1 MADLNATIVSQ
12 VSKCRSTSFYL
23 APGCV
28 VYFRDAILVA
38 VMPDGEWVEIK
49 HRRDVS
55 KIKQSNGDWDGS
67 VLYAKNVQGLGRLR
81 DLLIE
86 NPARVERWY
95 TDERVIEGRRPR
107 GEQFA
112 LHRLCWLG
120 MHRSG
125 GSRQIVEESL
135 PGLSRPLRASGISF
149 LERHRENGALRL
161 SLVSSLRGYLTDDEM
176 AALLTQETVYE
187 LQLWAP
193 VDIERYRVNF
203 ARATEGLPNERVR
216 SMARSVLNGSSLTD
230 VETSAAIEAWAKK
243 SEGALSDDLV
253 RQVLSREGKVW
264 QELCW
269 VRGMS
274 VEHQAE
280 TLKRILALDIETPDN
295 EEDYWSYN
303 ETEVLLERVER
314 AESFSAE
321 AVSLVIKSG
330 VNVSKWVHLL
340 PHNTETYKLLAAR
353 HASLDLR
360 DAVALSIRTDLETVL
375 EVMRDG
381 VSDKALASVAKRR
394 DLDYETQ
401 KEIYRDSD
409 ERVRRGL
416 GTDET
421 KQIAVKLAGN
431 PGVDER
437 LLVSMLGTTNF
448 DLHMAIIREHL
459 SKREASRD
467 VIDAALRSDM
477 PYTRAAALEMA
488 SREQQRELASRDE
501 SPVVLTQL
509 ALVANDPE
517 ALMTLAER
525 SASFT
530 GRLENPEAGVKIPG
544 IDALVTGLRVS
555 DSETIAEGL
564 VRNDTMRENT
574 ALSDNAYRVG
584 SRMMRV
590 YLLEDSESALSES
603 IRIDAVSSDDI
614 LISTPAMRSKKPYS
628 SLQRAAI
635 DNQRGNGEML
645 RWILREAVLTT
656 ETQQYV
662 RERGVLQELL
672 MMADNRN
679 ELDRETI
686 EDLATHRSPNVRRKI
701 AVKEKDRDVT
711 EAMAGDSDFE
721 TKARAIALLKFED
734 ERRVSAAANTNS
746 SSDLE
751 HKREES
757 RSEGDIHRVV
767 SSATIRYDEPA
778 KRREHHPIEYA
789 AVPASVLSEMRAVG
803 GPLIVETRGN
813 DVRSLPNF
821 SSLTYR
827 GVEERQSV
835 LDDSLWTV
843 SEGYLNKHVDFSLE
857 KEDGLQ
863 SSLDELSDRD
873 VNVTTELKARVISS
887 PDTLDKNARYMQNC
901 VDSYGGRI
909 ARGTSLIIALDD
921 QNGACRLNVHLEHN
935 YETNKWEIEQINTI
949 RNGYGRGSV
958 APTPVLNIALDIAE
972 RINKQD
978 SDNASIKEN
987 LKA

>member
-1 MADLNATIVSQ
+1 MSALNAAIVSQ

-23 APGCV
+23 APGYA
-28 VYFRDAILVA
+28 VYFRDSTLVA

-55 KIKQSNGDWDGS
+55 KIKQSRSEWDGS
-67 VLYAKNVQGLGRLR
+67 VLYAKNVQGVERLR

-135 PGLSRPLRASGISF
+135 PGLNRPLRTAGISF
-149 LERHRENGALRL
+149 LERHRENSALRL
-161 SLVSSLRGYLTDDEM
+161 SLVAALRGYLTDDEM
-176 AALLTQETVYE
+176 ATLLAQETVYE

-203 ARATEGLPNERVR
+203 ARATDGLSSERVR
-216 SMARSVLNGSSLTD
+216 SMARSVLDGSSLTD

-243 SEGALSDDLV
+243 SEGGLSDELV
-253 RQVLSREGKVW
+253 SQVLSREDKVW

-280 TLKRILALDIETPDN
+280 TLKRVLALDTETPDN
-295 EEDYWSYN
+295 EDDYWSYN
-303 ETEVLLERVER
+303 ETEILLERVER
-314 AESFSAE
+314 AESFSAD

-330 VNVSKWVHLL
+330 VDVSKWAHLL
-340 PHNTETYKLLAAR
+340 PHNTETYRLLAAQD
-353 HASLDLR
+353 ASQDLR
-360 DAVALSIRTDLETVL
+360 DAVASSLRTELEAVL
-375 EVMRDG
+375 EVMREG
-381 VSDKALASVAKRR
+381 VSDKALVAVSKRR
-394 DLDYETQ
+394 DLDYKTQ
-401 KEIYRDSD
+401 KELYRDSN
-409 ERVRRGL
+409 ERVKRGL
-416 GTDET
+416 GTAET
-421 KQIAVKLAGN
+421 KQIAVKLAEN
-431 PGVDER
+431 SSADER

-448 DLHMAIIREHL
+448 NLHMAIIREHI
-459 SKREASRD
+459 SKKQPSRE

-488 SREQQRELASRDE
+488 SREQQRELALRDE

-544 IDALVTGLRVS
+544 VDSLVTGLRVT

-564 VRNDTMRENT
+564 ARNDTMRENT
-574 ALSDNAYRVG
+574 ELSDNAYRVG

-590 YLLEDSESALSES
+590 YLLEDSESSLSES
-603 IRIDAVSSDDI
+603 IRMDAVSSDDI

-628 SLQRAAI
+628 SLQRAAL

-645 RWILREAVLTT
+645 RWMLREAVLTT
-656 ETQQYV
+656 ATQQYV

-701 AVKEKDRDVT
+701 AVKEKDRDIT
-711 EAMAGDSDFE
+711 EAMAGDSDSE
-721 TKARAIALLKFED
+721 TKARAVALLKFED
-734 ERRVSAAANTNS
+734 ERSVSVAANPNGS
-746 SSDLE
+746 SGLE
-751 HKREES
+751 YKREES
-757 RSEGDIHRVV
+757 RVEGDIHRVV
-767 SSATIRYDEPA
+767 SSATIKHDEPA

-827 GVEERQSV
+827 GVEERQSA
-835 LDDSLWTV
+835 LDDGLWAV
-843 SEGYLNKHVDFSLE
+843 SEGYLQKRVDFSLE
-857 KEDGLQ
+857 REDELQ

-887 PDTLDKNARYMQNC
+887 PDTLDRNAQYMENC
-901 VDSYGGRI
+901 VSSYGGRI

-921 QNGACRLNVHLEHN
+921 QNGACRLNVHLEHDH
-935 YETNKWEIEQINTI
+935 ETNKWEIEQINTI

-958 APTPVLNIALDIAE
+958 VPTPVWNIALDIAE

-978 SDNASIKEN
+978 TENRSIKEN
-987 LKA
+987 LEA